1 MSFNMSMF
9 SNDFLKPILCG
20 VTAGAIEMK
29 YSAGSVKSAVVFGS
43 AVGVGIASM
52 AWIEPLIKDA
62 YQSPSPYVA
71 LSGGF
76 MARIVEIGAG
86 ATSAYYISRYASH
99 AFGVYD
105 DENYQRKLLIIAGVD
120 VFGETL
126 FKTVRPQY

>member
-1 MSFNMSMF
+1 MSFNVSAF

-20 VTAGAIEMK
+20 VTAGAIEMR
-29 YSAGSVKSAVVFGS
+29 YSSGGMKSAAVFGS
-43 AVGVGIASM
+43 AVALGIASM
-52 AWIEPLIKDA
+52 AWVEPLIKDA

-71 LSGGF
+71 MSGGF

-86 ATSAYYISRYASH
+86 AGSAYYISRYASH

-120 VFGETL
+120 VFGETF
-126 FKTVRPQY
+126 FKTIRPQN